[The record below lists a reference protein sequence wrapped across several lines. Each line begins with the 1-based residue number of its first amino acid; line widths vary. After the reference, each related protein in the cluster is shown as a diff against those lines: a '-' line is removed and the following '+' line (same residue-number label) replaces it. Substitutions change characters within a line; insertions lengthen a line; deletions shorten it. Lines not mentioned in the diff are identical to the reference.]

1 MSSKVWRAT
10 GEYRKK
16 KRIFTFSKE
25 MIALK
30 ESHVRERLYSEIGS
44 RHRVK
49 RKNIDIQAIVEI
61 KPEEVVNL
69 DLRRI
74 LGVESEL

>member
-16 KRIFTFSKE
+16 RRKFGFVKE
-25 MIALK
+25 MIAMK
-30 ESHVRERLYSEIGS
+30 EAHVRERLYSEIGS

-49 RKNIDIQAIVEI
+49 RRDIVI
-61 KPEEVVNL
+61 EEVVEIQPEELRDL

>member
-16 KRIFTFSKE
+16 RRIFTFSKE

-30 ESHVRERLYSEIGS
+30 EDHVRERLYSEIGS

-49 RKNIDIQAIVEI
+49 RKDIEIQAIVEI
-61 KPEEVVNL
+61 KPEEVVDL

>member
-1 MSSKVWRAT
+1 M
-10 GEYRKK
+10 
-16 KRIFTFSKE
+16 KE
-25 MIALK
+25 A
-30 ESHVRERLYSEIGS
+30 HVRERLYSEIGS
-44 RHRVK
+44 RHRVR
-49 RKNIDIQAIVEI
+49 RKDIDIQEIKEI

>member
-16 KRIFTFSKE
+16 RRIFTFSKE

-30 ESHVRERLYSEIGS
+30 EDHVRERLYSEIGS

-49 RKNIDIQAIVEI
+49 RKDIEIQTIIEI
-61 KPEEVVNL
+61 KPEEVGDL

>member
-16 KRIFTFSKE
+16 RRIFTFSKE

-30 ESHVRERLYSEIGS
+30 EDHVRERLYSEIGS

-49 RKNIDIQAIVEI
+49 RKDIDIQNIVEI
-61 KPEEVVNL
+61 KPEEVVDL

>member
-16 KRIFTFSKE
+16 RRIFTFSKE

-30 ESHVRERLYSEIGS
+30 EAHVKERLYSEIGS

-49 RKNIDIQAIVEI
+49 RKDIDIQSIVEI
-61 KPEEVVNL
+61 KPEEVVDL
-69 DLRRI
+69 DLRKI

>member
-16 KRIFTFSKE
+16 RKTFNFSKE

-30 ESHVRERLYSEIGS
+30 EDHVRERLYSEIGS
-44 RHRVK
+44 RHRVR
-49 RKNIDIQAIVEI
+49 RKDIDIQEIKEI

>member
-1 MSSKVWRAT
+1 MSSKVWRVI
-10 GEYRKK
+10 GEYKK
-16 KRIFTFSKE
+16 KRRTFTFSKE

-30 ESHVRERLYSEIGS
+30 EAHVRERLYSEIGS
-44 RHRVK
+44 RHRVR
-49 RKNIDIQAIVEI
+49 RKDIDIQEIKEI

>member
-1 MSSKVWRAT
+1 MSSKVWRVT

-16 KRIFTFSKE
+16 KRTFTSRKE

-30 ESHVRERLYSEIGS
+30 ESHVRERIFSDLGS

-49 RKNIDIQAIVEI
+49 RREIEIQTIEEI
-61 KPEEVVNL
+61 KPEEVTNL
-69 DLRRI
+69 ELRRV
-74 LGVESEL
+74 LGVESEV

>member
-16 KRIFTFSKE
+16 RRIFTFSKE

-30 ESHVRERLYSEIGS
+30 EDHVRERLYSEIGS

-49 RKNIDIQAIVEI
+49 RKDIEIQTIVEI
-61 KPEEVVNL
+61 EPEEVVDL

>member
-16 KRIFTFSKE
+16 RRIFTFSKE

-30 ESHVRERLYSEIGS
+30 EDHVRERLYSEIGS
-44 RHRVK
+44 RHRVR
-49 RKNIDIQAIVEI
+49 RKDIEIQTIVEI
-61 KPEEVVNL
+61 EPEEVVDL